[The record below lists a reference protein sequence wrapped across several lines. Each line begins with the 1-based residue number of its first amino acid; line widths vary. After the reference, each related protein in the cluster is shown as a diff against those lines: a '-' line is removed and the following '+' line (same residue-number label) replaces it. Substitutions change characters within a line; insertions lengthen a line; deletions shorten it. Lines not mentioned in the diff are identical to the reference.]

1 MLVHKVMFVTT
12 QPYFGHGLFQIFREY
27 KKENTLVANLSRV
40 HFEKL
45 LASQLVR
52 KLPGFYGIS
61 TFIIVFRRTPRLTSR
76 AI

>member
-12 QPYFGHGLFQIFREY
+12 QPYFGHGLFEIFREY
-27 KKENTLVANLSRV
+27 KKEHILLGNLSRV

-52 KLPGFYGIS
+52 KLPGFYGIPA
-61 TFIIVFRRTPRLTSR
+61 FIILCSE
-76 AI
+76 